1 MLADIFKNRI
11 LCDNENKQYRLDVN
25 TKKILRAC
33 RKYYNEKLDFKFR
46 MKLNRKKI
54 ARHISRSQKQDE
66 NIQSQYRFIDYTDAY
81 VE

>member
-11 LCDNENKQYRLDVN
+11 LCDNDNKQYRLDVN

-46 MKLNRKKI
+46 MKLT
-54 ARHISRSQKQDE
+54 RHISRSQKQDE